1 MTSKITPGQRTA
13 GTLKTFPDFPP
24 RDDMQN
30 PLYLHDDGHQPA
42 LRLHLGNEE
51 TTLVL
56 SEVPVGRYPGQVE
69 GSRRPDL
76 LIAFGIDRQKVVDQ
90 KGYAIDEQ
98 GKPPDF
104 VLEVASE
111 STGVAD
117 YTSKRDDYARFGA
130 TEYWRFD
137 PSRSEFHDA
146 PLAGDRLVA
155 GAYREI
161 TIHQVDENRLWG
173 HSDVLNLD
181 LCWEY
186 ERLRW
191 WDPVAERYLPT
202 HEEEAA
208 GRVTAEIRADS
219 AEARA
224 EDEREAREAAESR
237 VRELETEL
245 ERRQR
250 P

>member
-1 MTSKITPGQRTA
+1 MTSKITPEQRTA

-56 SEVPVGRYPGQVE
+56 SEVPVGWYPGQVE
-69 GSRRPDL
+69 GTRIPDL
-76 LIAFGIDRQKVVDQ
+76 TIAFGIDRQKVVDQ

-117 YTSKRDDYARFGA
+117 YTNKRDDYARFGV

-137 PSRSEFHDA
+137 PSRREFHDA
-146 PLAGDRLVA
+146 PLAGDNLVD
-155 GAYREI
+155 GAYQEI

-173 HSDVLNLD
+173 HSEVLNLD

-202 HEEEAA
+202 HEEEA
-208 GRVTAEIRADS
+208 RARAA
-219 AEARA
+219 AEA
-224 EDEREAREAAESR
+224 R
-237 VRELETEL
+237 VRELEAEL
-245 ERRQR
+245 ERRNKQD
-250 P
+250 